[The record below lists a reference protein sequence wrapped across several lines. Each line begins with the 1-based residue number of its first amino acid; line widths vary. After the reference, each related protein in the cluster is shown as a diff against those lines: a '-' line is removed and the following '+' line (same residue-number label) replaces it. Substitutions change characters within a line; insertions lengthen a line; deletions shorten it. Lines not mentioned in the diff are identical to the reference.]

1 MKPLVV
7 VIAGSALLF
16 LCLGKPKHQKQQ
28 QSSAKRGAIVN
39 TLKTVR
45 K

>member
-7 VIAGSALLF
+7 VIAGSALLL
-16 LCLGKPKHQKQQ
+16 LCLGNPKHQKRQQ
-28 QSSAKRGAIVN
+28 ASIKSGVIAN
-39 TLKTVR
+39 NMKTIR

>member
-16 LCLGKPKHQKQQ
+16 LCLGNPKHQKRQQ
-28 QSSAKRGAIVN
+28 ASAKRAAIVN
-39 TLKTVR
+39 TLKSVR